1 MRGEGSTRRPN
12 ELQASGLSE
21 SLLPRFEEAPV
32 PVVPYPGEAPCTKVV
47 HVSVYES
54 CMNSNL
60 SCTNSHMAKSIDIP
74 QDIIDSVIA
83 AVSDDTH
90 LLKQCSLVSSSFL
103 HPSRKHLF
111 SKIFITNYK
120 TCQGIHHLLIQNP
133 VIQTFVKHI
142 TWKIVRRWINSPSL
156 LAILQLPFCCLESF
170 SIFSRNHHATSCVM
184 DPSEDCSSEPWDW
197 NSFSSEMKDALSN
210 IMLSSPIKT
219 PFLEGITNIPTTFF
233 LHTTHLTT
241 LELYSITSGDFCDD
255 ISSSLT
261 LAGSKGVAPMASD
274 IVIDRC
280 VWNYGYEQSHW

>member
-1 MRGEGSTRRPN
+1 
-12 ELQASGLSE
+12 
-21 SLLPRFEEAPV
+21 
-32 PVVPYPGEAPCTKVV
+32 
-47 HVSVYES
+47 
-54 CMNSNL
+54 MNSNL

-74 QDIIDSVIA
+74 QDIIDSVMA
-83 AVSDDTH
+83 AVRYDTQS
-90 LLKQCSLVSSSFL
+90 LKQCSLVSSSFL
-103 HPSRKHLF
+103 FPSRKYLF
-111 SKIFITNYK
+111 SEISITNDK
-120 TCQGIHHLLIQNP
+120 DCQRIHQLLVQNP
-133 VIQTFVKHI
+133 VIQTFVKDI

-170 SIFSRNHHATSCVM
+170 SIFSCNSASCDM
-184 DPSEDCSSEPWDW
+184 ILNLSEDWSSEPWDW

-219 PFLEGITNIPTTFF
+219 LFLEGITNIPTTFF

-241 LELYSITSGDFCDD
+241 LDLHSITSSDFCDD
-255 ISSSLT
+255 TSSSLT